1 MARAFWCFLASENIR
16 KPGFFVKVPW
26 ARSGLQHF
34 AKHLGEEQGDSYRVV
49 LRNKSCQTNLISFPD
64 RVTALEVRKKQ
75 KMPTKALWKAFSTV
89 SPAVLRR
96 KASRRAS
103 PGLCRISA
111 PDVVPCHDSRD
122 ASSSNVLLRNVIA
135 GRALPS
141 SLVLSCIVNSLVK
154 YPSPA
159 WKRTL
164 FFSGAIKL
172 VLFLGLVARTVH
184 RVWCSLL

>member
-1 MARAFWCFLASENIR
+1 MLSGLR
-16 KPGFFVKVPW
+16 KHPKTWLSCKVPW
-26 ARSGLQHF
+26 AQLGLQHF
-34 AKHLGEEQGDSYRVV
+34 AKHLGEKQGDSYRVV

-75 KMPTKALWKAFSTV
+75 KMPTKALQKAFSTV

-111 PDVVPCHDSRD
+111 PDVVQALPCHDSRD
-122 ASSSNVLLRNVIA
+122 SSSSNVLLRSVIA
-135 GRALPS
+135 GRALSS
-141 SLVLSCIVNSLVK
+141 SLVLSCVVNTLVK

-159 WKRTL
+159 WKGPY
-164 FFSGAIKL
+164 FFWGYKVGFMSRAGGTHSSQ
-172 VLFLGLVARTVH
+172 GLM
-184 RVWCSLL
+184 